1 MNQPPSQAKTPPM
14 TIERAG
20 RFMKFRWQ
28 FHTPQSAETVRQRL
42 QEYFQRLGY
51 ETVSA
56 DPTMLVLKRGS
67 LARSVLNY
75 APRQLAVEL
84 QITLN
89 PTPNGTEVTLNLQ
102 LNRTGHT
109 IYEIERLLLTQ
120 ELTESARYVAG
131 EAVDFIRMDYLNRET
146 RTRYFVA
153 LLLTGAV
160 AFALAVL
167 AFLLVRPIL
176 IEWGIGS
183 PWRGAILGGIVG
195 GIAGG
200 VMWWFTHLMLKPQ
213 KF

>member
-1 MNQPPSQAKTPPM
+1 MSQPPSQAKTPPVA
-14 TIERAG
+14 IERAG

-56 DPTMLVLKRGS
+56 DPNTLVLKRGS

-89 PTPNGTEVTLNLQ
+89 PTPDATEATLNLQ

-109 IYEIERLLLTQ
+109 IYAVERLLLTQ

-146 RTRYFVA
+146 RIRYFVT
-153 LLLTGAV
+153 LLLTGAF
-160 AFALAVL
+160 AFVIAVL
-167 AFLLVRPIL
+167 AFLFVRPIL
-176 IEWGIGS
+176 IAWGIGS